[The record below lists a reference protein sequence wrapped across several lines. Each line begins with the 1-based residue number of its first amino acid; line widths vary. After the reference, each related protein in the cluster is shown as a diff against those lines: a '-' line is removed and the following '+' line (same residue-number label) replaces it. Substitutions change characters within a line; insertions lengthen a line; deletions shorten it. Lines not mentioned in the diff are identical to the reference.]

1 MAAHNPTA
9 TASQYLQAIAEGDH
23 LKVSLNS
30 KKMQVKEEKV
40 ELQIIQEGKSET
52 MVPVH

>member
-1 MAAHNPTA
+1 MAAHDPTA
-9 TASQYLQAIAEGDH
+9 TASQYLQTIAEEDS

-40 ELQIIQEGKSET
+40 ELQIIKEGKSET
-52 MVPVH
+52 MVPVY